1 MKIFKKYTEISDDSQ
16 GAVVAMGNFDG
27 VHLGHQSVIAL
38 ARAIAAT
45 SNSPLGVI
53 TFEPHPRQLF
63 APDAPAFRLMS
74 AATRAHRINKLGIDA
89 LYELPFY
96 TDLSQLTAEEFA
108 RDVLS
113 NGLQV
118 KHVVIGADFRF
129 GKGRQGDA
137 PMLEELG
144 AKLGFGVTVAPLI
157 SDEKGDYSSSAIRE
171 ALSSGHPEDAARI
184 LGHWHR
190 IDGIVE
196 KGDQRGRELGFPT
209 ANISLDD
216 LHLPKFGVYAVL
228 FDVLDGPHNGLYR
241 GAASLGIRP
250 TFGINKPNLET
261 FLFDFSGDLY
271 DAPVSVALVAYQ
283 RPEEKFNNLEDLI
296 KQMNIDCFGA
306 REILEKAIFWLR

>member
-1 MKIFKKYTEISDDSQ
+1 MKTFKAYTDISTDSQ

-45 SNSPLGVI
+45 NNAPLGVI

-63 APDAPAFRLMS
+63 APDAPPFRLMNEE
-74 AATRAHRINKLGIDA
+74 TRAHRINKLGIDA
-89 LYELPFY
+89 LFELPFNKA
-96 TDLSQLTAEEFA
+96 LSQLTAEEFA
-108 RDVLS
+108 RDVLA
-113 NGLQV
+113 NGLNV
-118 KHVVIGADFRF
+118 KHVIIGADFRF

-137 PMLEELG
+137 DMLCELG
-144 AKLGFGVTVAPLI
+144 QQLGFGVTVAPLI
-157 SDEKGDYSSSAIRE
+157 SDDKGDYSSSAIRE
-171 ALSSGHPEDAARI
+171 ALSTGHPEDAARI

-190 IDGIVE
+190 VDGIVE

-216 LHLPKFGVYAVL
+216 LHLPKFGVYAVF
-228 FDVLDGPHNGLYR
+228 FDVLDGPHKGVYR

-261 FLFDFSGDLY
+261 FLFDFSGELY
-271 DAPVSVALVAYQ
+271 DASVSVALVAYQ
-283 RPEEKFNNLEDLI
+283 RPEEKFDNLEDLI
-296 KQMNIDCFGA
+296 KQMNIDCFEA
-306 REILEKAIFWLR
+306 REILEKATA

>member
-1 MKIFKKYTEISDDSQ
+1 MKTFKTYTDISADSQ
-16 GAVVAMGNFDG
+16 GAIVAMGNFDG

-45 SNSPLGVI
+45 HNAPLGVI

-63 APDAPAFRLMS
+63 APDAPAFRLMNEK
-74 AATRAHRINKLGIDA
+74 TRAHRINKLGIDA
-89 LYELPFY
+89 LFELPFN
-96 TDLSQLTAEEFA
+96 TALSQLTAEEFA
-108 RDVLS
+108 RDVLAT
-113 NGLQV
+113 GLHI
-118 KHVVIGADFRF
+118 KHVIIGADFRF

-137 PMLEELG
+137 DMLCELG
-144 AKLGFGVTVAPLI
+144 QKLGFGVTVAPLI
-157 SDEKGDYSSSAIRE
+157 SDDKGDYSSSAIRE
-171 ALSSGHPEDAARI
+171 ALSTGHPEDAARI

-216 LHLPKFGVYAVL
+216 LHLPKFGVYAVF
-228 FDVLDGPHNGLYR
+228 FDVLNGPHKGLYR

-271 DAPVSVALVAYQ
+271 DASVSVALVAYQ
-283 RPEEKFNNLEDLI
+283 RPEEKFDNLEDLI
-296 KQMNIDCFGA
+296 KQMNIDCFEA
-306 REILEKAIFWLR
+306 REILEKATA

>member
-1 MKIFKKYTEISDDSQ
+1 MKTFKTYTDIPPNSQ

-45 SNSPLGVI
+45 TNAPLGII

-74 AATRAHRINKLGIDA
+74 EKTRAHRLNKLGIDA
-89 LYELPFY
+89 LFEIPFNKA
-96 TDLSQLTAEEFA
+96 LSGLTAEEFA
-108 RDVLS
+108 RDVLA
-113 NGLQV
+113 NGLHI
-118 KHVVIGADFRF
+118 KHVIIGADFRF
-129 GKGRQGDA
+129 GKGREGDA
-137 PMLEELG
+137 SMLCDLG
-144 AKLGFGVTVAPLI
+144 QKLGFGVTVAPLI
-157 SDEKGDYSSSAIRE
+157 SDDKGDYSSSAIRE
-171 ALSSGHPEDAARI
+171 ALSTGHPEDAARM

-216 LHLPKFGVYAVL
+216 LHLPKFGVYAVF
-228 FDVLDGPHNGLYR
+228 FDVLSGPHKGVYR

-261 FLFDFSGDLY
+261 FLFDFSGDIY
-271 DAPVSVALVAYQ
+271 DASVSVALVAYQ
-283 RPEEKFNNLEDLI
+283 RPEEKFDNLEDLI
-296 KQMNIDCFGA
+296 KQMNIDCFEA
-306 REILEKAIFWLR
+306 REILEKATA

>member
-1 MKIFKKYTEISDDSQ
+1 MKTFKTYTDIPLDYQ
-16 GAVVAMGNFDG
+16 GTVVAMGNFDG

-45 SNSPLGVI
+45 SDAPLGVI

-63 APDAPAFRLMS
+63 APDAPPFRLMNEE
-74 AATRAHRINKLGIDA
+74 TRAHRINKLGIDT
-89 LYELPFY
+89 LFELPFNI
-96 TDLSQLTAEEFA
+96 DLSQLSAEEFA
-108 RDVLS
+108 RDVLA
-113 NGLQV
+113 NGLKVQ
-118 KHVVIGADFRF
+118 HVIIGADFRF

-137 PMLEELG
+137 EMLSDLG
-144 AKLGFGVTVAPLI
+144 EQLGFGVTIAPLV

-171 ALSSGHPEDAARI
+171 ALSNGHPEDAARI

-209 ANISLDD
+209 ANISLDE
-216 LHLPKFGVYAVL
+216 LHLPKFGVYAVF
-228 FDVLDGPHNGLYR
+228 FDVLDGPYKGVYR

-250 TFGINKPNLET
+250 TFGVNKPNLET

-271 DAPVSVALVAYQ
+271 DASVSVALVAYQ
-283 RPEEKFNNLEDLI
+283 RPEEKFENLEDLI
-296 KQMNIDCFGA
+296 KQMNIDCFEA
-306 REILEKAIFWLR
+306 REILEKATF

>member
-1 MKIFKKYTEISDDSQ
+1 MKTFKTYAGIPADCHD
-16 GAVVAMGNFDG
+16 AVVAMGNFDG

-45 SNSPLGVI
+45 TNAPLGVI

-63 APDAPAFRLMS
+63 APDAPAFRLMNEE
-74 AATRAHRINKLGIDA
+74 TRAHRINKLGIDA
-89 LYELPFY
+89 LFEIPFN
-96 TDLSQLTAEEFA
+96 TAVSQLTAEEFA
-108 RDVLS
+108 RNVLT
-113 NGLQV
+113 NGLHI
-118 KHVVIGADFRF
+118 KHVIIGADFRF
-129 GKGRQGDA
+129 GKGREGDA
-137 PMLEELG
+137 DMLCELG
-144 AKLGFGVTVAPLI
+144 QKTGFGVTVAPLI

-171 ALSSGHPEDAARI
+171 ALSTGNPEDAARM

-216 LHLPKFGVYAVL
+216 LHLPKFGVYAVF
-228 FDVLDGPHNGLYR
+228 FDILNGPHKGVYR

-261 FLFDFSGDLY
+261 FLFDFSGDIY
-271 DAPVSVALVAYQ
+271 DASVSVALVAYQ
-283 RPEEKFNNLEDLI
+283 RLEEKFDNLEDLI
-296 KQMNIDCFGA
+296 KQMNIDCFEA
-306 REILEKAIFWLR
+306 REILEKATV

>member
-1 MKIFKKYTEISDDSQ
+1 MKTFKTYAGIPADCHD
-16 GAVVAMGNFDG
+16 AVVAMGNFDG

-45 SNSPLGVI
+45 TNAPLGVI

-63 APDAPAFRLMS
+63 APDAPAFRLMNEE
-74 AATRAHRINKLGIDA
+74 TRAHRINKLGIDA
-89 LYELPFY
+89 LFEIPFN
-96 TDLSQLTAEEFA
+96 TALSQLTAEEFA
-108 RDVLS
+108 RNVLT
-113 NGLQV
+113 NGLHI
-118 KHVVIGADFRF
+118 KHVIIGADFRF
-129 GKGRQGDA
+129 GKGREGDA
-137 PMLEELG
+137 DMLCELG
-144 AKLGFGVTVAPLI
+144 QKTGFGVTVAPLI

-171 ALSSGHPEDAARI
+171 ALSTGNPEDAARM

-216 LHLPKFGVYAVL
+216 LHLPKFGVYAVF
-228 FDVLDGPHNGLYR
+228 FDILNGPHKGVYR

-261 FLFDFSGDLY
+261 FLFDFSGDIY
-271 DAPVSVALVAYQ
+271 DASVSVALVAYQ
-283 RPEEKFNNLEDLI
+283 RLEEKFDNLEDLI
-296 KQMNIDCFGA
+296 KQMNIDCFEA
-306 REILEKAIFWLR
+306 REILEKATV

>member
-1 MKIFKKYTEISDDSQ
+1 MKTFKTYTDIPTDYQ
-16 GAVVAMGNFDG
+16 GTVVAMGNFDG

-45 SNSPLGVI
+45 SDAQLGVI

-63 APDAPAFRLMS
+63 APDAPPFRLMNEE
-74 AATRAHRINKLGIDA
+74 TRAHRINKLGIDT
-89 LYELPFY
+89 LFELPFNI
-96 TDLSQLTAEEFA
+96 DLSQLSAEEFA
-108 RDVLS
+108 RDVLA
-113 NGLQV
+113 NGLKVQ
-118 KHVVIGADFRF
+118 HVIIGADFRF

-137 PMLEELG
+137 EMLSDLG
-144 AKLGFGVTVAPLI
+144 DQLGFSVTIAPLV

-171 ALSSGHPEDAARI
+171 ALSTGHPEDAARI

-216 LHLPKFGVYAVL
+216 LHLPKFGVYAVF
-228 FDVLDGPHNGLYR
+228 FDILDGPHKGVYR

-250 TFGINKPNLET
+250 TFGVNKPNLET

-271 DAPVSVALVAYQ
+271 DASVSVALVAYQ
-283 RPEEKFNNLEDLI
+283 RPEEKFDNLEDLI
-296 KQMNIDCFGA
+296 KQMNIDCFEA
-306 REILEKAIFWLR
+306 REILEKATF

>member
-1 MKIFKKYTEISDDSQ
+1 MKTFKNYTDISADSQ

-45 SNSPLGVI
+45 NNAPLGII
-53 TFEPHPRQLF
+53 TFEPHPRQMF
-63 APDAPAFRLMS
+63 APDAPAFRLMNEE
-74 AATRAHRINKLGIDA
+74 TRAHRINKLGIDA
-89 LYELPFY
+89 LFEIPFNKA
-96 TDLSQLTAEEFA
+96 LSQLTATEFA
-108 RDVLS
+108 RKVLTK
-113 NGLQV
+113 GLNI
-118 KHVVIGADFRF
+118 KHVIIGADFRF
-129 GKGRQGDA
+129 GKGREGDA
-137 PMLEELG
+137 DMLCELG
-144 AKLGFGVTVAPLI
+144 QNMGFGVTVAPLI
-157 SDEKGDYSSSAIRE
+157 SDEKGDFSSSAIRE
-171 ALSSGHPEDAARI
+171 ALSTGNPEDAARM

-216 LHLPKFGVYAVL
+216 LHLPKFGVYAVF
-228 FDVLDGPHNGLYR
+228 FDVLSGPHKGVYR

-271 DAPVSVALVAYQ
+271 DASVSVALVAYQ
-283 RPEEKFNNLEDLI
+283 RPEEKFDNLEDLI
-296 KQMNIDCFGA
+296 KQMNIDCFEA
-306 REILEKAIFWLR
+306 REILEKATA

>member
-1 MKIFKKYTEISDDSQ
+1 MKTFKTYTDIPLDYQ
-16 GAVVAMGNFDG
+16 GTVVAMGNFDG

-45 SNSPLGVI
+45 SDAPLGVI

-63 APDAPAFRLMS
+63 APDAPAFRLMNEE
-74 AATRAHRINKLGIDA
+74 TRAHRINKLGIDT
-89 LYELPFY
+89 LFEIPFNI
-96 TDLSQLTAEEFA
+96 DLSQLSAEEFA
-108 RDVLS
+108 RDVLA
-113 NGLQV
+113 NGLKVQ
-118 KHVVIGADFRF
+118 HVIIGADFRF

-137 PMLEELG
+137 EMLSDLG
-144 AKLGFGVTVAPLI
+144 EKLEFSVTIAPLV

-171 ALSSGHPEDAARI
+171 ALSNGHPEDAARI

-209 ANISLDD
+209 ANISMDE
-216 LHLPKFGVYAVL
+216 LHLPKFGVYAVF
-228 FDVLDGPHNGLYR
+228 FDVLDGPHKGVYR

-250 TFGINKPNLET
+250 TFGVNKPNLET

-271 DAPVSVALVAYQ
+271 DASVSVALVAYQ
-283 RPEEKFNNLEDLI
+283 RPEEKFDNLEDLI
-296 KQMNIDCFGA
+296 KQMNIDCFEA
-306 REILEKAIFWLR
+306 REILEKATA

>member
-1 MKIFKKYTEISDDSQ
+1 MKTFKTYTDIPPNSQ

-45 SNSPLGVI
+45 TNAPLGII

-63 APDAPAFRLMS
+63 APDAPAFRLMNEK
-74 AATRAHRINKLGIDA
+74 TRAHRLNKLSIDA
-89 LYELPFY
+89 LFEIPFNKA
-96 TDLSQLTAEEFA
+96 LSSLTAEEFA
-108 RDVLS
+108 RDVLA
-113 NGLQV
+113 NGLHI
-118 KHVVIGADFRF
+118 KHVIIGADFRF
-129 GKGRQGDA
+129 GKGREGDA
-137 PMLEELG
+137 SMLCDLG
-144 AKLGFGVTVAPLI
+144 QKLGFGVTVAPLI
-157 SDEKGDYSSSAIRE
+157 SDDKGDYSSSAIRE
-171 ALSSGHPEDAARI
+171 ALSTGHPEDAARM

-216 LHLPKFGVYAVL
+216 LHLPKFGVYAVF
-228 FDVLDGPHNGLYR
+228 FDVLSGPHKGVYR

-261 FLFDFSGDLY
+261 FLFDFSGDIY
-271 DAPVSVALVAYQ
+271 DASVSVALVAYQ
-283 RPEEKFNNLEDLI
+283 RPEEKFDNLEDLI
-296 KQMNIDCFGA
+296 KQMNIDCFEA
-306 REILEKAIFWLR
+306 REILEKATA

>member
-45 SNSPLGVI
+45 INAPLGVI

-63 APDAPAFRLMS
+63 TPDAPAFRLMS
-74 AATRAHRINKLGIDA
+74 ADTRAHRINKLGIDA
-89 LYELPFY
+89 LYELPFN
-96 TDLSQLTAEEFA
+96 TKLSQLTAEEFA

-113 NGLQV
+113 NGLHV

-137 PMLEELG
+137 PMLEDLG
-144 AKLGFGVTVAPLI
+144 AKLGFGVTIAPLI

-171 ALSSGHPEDAARI
+171 ALSEGHPEDAARI

-216 LHLPKFGVYAVL
+216 LHLPKFGVYTVL
-228 FDVLDGPHNGLYR
+228 FAVSTRINRADRQRLRHHRVQTLLVSSQNGQLAALSGQFQANMPTYTVATTCDDGGLTFKLHYR
-241 GAASLGIRP
+241 SP
-250 TFGINKPNLET
+250 
-261 FLFDFSGDLY
+261 Y
-271 DAPVSVALVAYQ
+271 Y
-283 RPEEKFNNLEDLI
+283 
-296 KQMNIDCFGA
+296 
-306 REILEKAIFWLR
+306 

>member
-1 MKIFKKYTEISDDSQ
+1 MKIFKTYTGISADCQ

-45 SNSPLGVI
+45 SDAQLGVI

-63 APDAPAFRLMS
+63 APDAPAFRLMNEE
-74 AATRAHRINKLGIDA
+74 TRAHRINKLGVDA
-89 LYELPFY
+89 LFELPFNVA
-96 TDLSQLTAEEFA
+96 LSQLTAEAFA
-108 RDVLS
+108 RDVLAD
-113 NGLQV
+113 GLKI

-137 PMLEELG
+137 DMLCELG
-144 AKLGFGVTVAPLI
+144 QKMGFGVTVAPLI
-157 SDEKGDYSSSAIRE
+157 SDDKGDYSSSAIRE
-171 ALSSGHPEDAARI
+171 ALSTGHPEDAARI

-190 IDGIVE
+190 IDGVVE

-216 LHLPKFGVYAVL
+216 LHLPKFGVYAVF
-228 FDVLDGPHNGLYR
+228 FDILNGPHQGVYR

-250 TFGINKPNLET
+250 TFGVNKPNLET
-261 FLFDFSGDLY
+261 FLFDFSGDIY
-271 DAPVSVALVAYQ
+271 DASVSVALVAYQ
-283 RPEEKFNNLEDLI
+283 RPEEKFDNLEDLI
-296 KQMNIDCFGA
+296 KQMNIDCFEA
-306 REILEKAIFWLR
+306 REILAKATA

>member
-1 MKIFKKYTEISDDSQ
+1 MKIFKKYTKKSDDSQ

-63 APDAPAFRLMS
+63 APDAPAFRLMG
-74 AATRAHRINKLGIDA
+74 ADTRAHRINKLGIDA
-89 LYELPFY
+89 LYELPFN

-137 PMLEELG
+137 QMLEELG

-157 SDEKGDYSSSAIRE
+157 SDEKGD
-171 ALSSGHPEDAARI
+171 
-184 LGHWHR
+184 
-190 IDGIVE
+190 
-196 KGDQRGRELGFPT
+196 
-209 ANISLDD
+209 
-216 LHLPKFGVYAVL
+216 
-228 FDVLDGPHNGLYR
+228 
-241 GAASLGIRP
+241 
-250 TFGINKPNLET
+250 
-261 FLFDFSGDLY
+261 
-271 DAPVSVALVAYQ
+271 
-283 RPEEKFNNLEDLI
+283 
-296 KQMNIDCFGA
+296 
-306 REILEKAIFWLR
+306 

>member
-1 MKIFKKYTEISDDSQ
+1 MKTFKTYTDIPPNSQ

-45 SNSPLGVI
+45 TNAPLGII

-63 APDAPAFRLMS
+63 APDAPAFRLMN
-74 AATRAHRINKLGIDA
+74 AETRAHRINKLGIDA
-89 LYELPFY
+89 LFEIPFNKA
-96 TDLSQLTAEEFA
+96 LSQLTAEEFA
-108 RDVLS
+108 HDVLA
-113 NGLQV
+113 NGLHI
-118 KHVVIGADFRF
+118 KHVIIGADFRF
-129 GKGRQGDA
+129 GKGREGDA
-137 PMLEELG
+137 SMLCDLG
-144 AKLGFGVTVAPLI
+144 QKLGFGVTVAPLI

-171 ALSSGHPEDAARI
+171 ALSTGHPEDAARM

-216 LHLPKFGVYAVL
+216 LHLPKFGVYAVF
-228 FDVLDGPHNGLYR
+228 FDVLSGPHKGVYR

-271 DAPVSVALVAYQ
+271 DASVSVALVAYQ
-283 RPEEKFNNLEDLI
+283 RPEEKFDNLEDLI
-296 KQMNIDCFGA
+296 KQMNIDCFEA
-306 REILEKAIFWLR
+306 REILEKATA